1 MASEPTPKPQLDTH
15 TAQAER
21 VADFLAQHPGSTSK
35 EIDAECDTGCISK
48 VLSAMKKELGYGIGI
63 GRRPV
68 PCVSGSRFRRVR
80 TYTLTHRPTV
90 TQSDLFPAS

>member
-1 MASEPTPKPQLDTH
+1 MATDATPKPQLDTRI
-15 TAQAER
+15 AQAQR
-21 VADFLAQHPGSTSK
+21 VADYLEQHPDSTLK
-35 EIDAECDTGCISK
+35 EIDAACDTGCISR
-48 VLSAMKKELGYGIGI
+48 VLSAMKKELHYGIGS
-63 GRRPV
+63 GWRPV